1 MNTVIGQPP
10 RPVIA
15 WVAVMY
21 TASTSGRSSR
31 STLIATR
38 CSFISAAVA
47 GSSNDSCAITWH
59 QWHAEYPTES
69 STGTSRCRACS
80 NASSDHGHQSTGL
93 PACCSRYGLVASFS
107 RFTASTYVRIALRR
121 VGRGHRL
128 DRDSQWRSLPVPLRH
143 GGHRKRPADSQFRV
157 VERDR
162 YVLGRVVSPVD
173 AVGDV
178 RDLGDGLESVRA
190 ASGHVQRDLLV
201 VAQIEAFPGAERR
214 RRRPQVHD
222 HVEDRAVGAP
232 YELGLPMPAAHV
244 QPADHTAFRAREAAL

>member
-107 RFTASTYVRIALRR
+107 RFTASRYVRIASRC

-128 DRDSQWRSLPVPLRH
+128 DRDSQWRSLPVSLRH
-143 GGHRKRPADSQFRV
+143 NGHWKRPRDSELRV

-162 YVLGRVVSPVD
+162 YILGRVVRAVD

-178 RDLGDGLESVRA
+178 RDFSDGLESVRA
-190 ASGHVQRDLLV
+190 AGRHVKRDLLV
-201 VAQIEAFPGAERR
+201 VAQIEALPVAERR
-214 RRRPQVHD
+214 RRGPQVHD
-222 HVEDRAVGAP
+222 HVEDSTVGAP
-232 YELGLPMPAAHV
+232 YELRLPLPASHV
-244 QPADHTAFRAREAAL
+244 QAADHTAC